1 LFFRLFLAGFC
12 IYQVQSIVMKRIAIL
27 ASGNGSNAE
36 NIIRYF
42 AEKKTAMVSLI
53 LSNKAEAYV
62 IERAKNNNIPFF
74 VFTTLQMR
82 ESDVVLEKLKEYKTD
97 YIVLAGFLLKI
108 PENILRSY
116 PDKIINIHPA
126 LLPKY
131 GGKGMYGD
139 FVHEK
144 VIQEKEKESG
154 ISIHFVNE
162 KYDEGEIIFQAKCSI
177 EDSDSPATL
186 AKKVHELEY
195 RYFPEIIE
203 KVILKS

>member
-1 LFFRLFLAGFC
+1 MFFRLFLAGFC

>member
-1 LFFRLFLAGFC
+1 
-12 IYQVQSIVMKRIAIL
+12 MKRIAVL
-27 ASGNGSNAE
+27 ASGSGTNAE
-36 NIIRYF
+36 NIITYF
-42 AEKKTAMVSLI
+42 AARKTAAVSLVMT
-53 LSNKAEAYV
+53 NREDAFV
-62 IERAKNNNIPFF
+62 IERAKKYNIPVF
-74 VFTTLQMR
+74 VFTSKQLR
-82 ESDVVLEKLKEYKTD
+82 ESDIVLEKLIENKID

-162 KYDEGEIIFQAKCSI
+162 KYDEGEIIFQAKCKVD
-177 EDSDSPATL
+177 DSDTPRTL
-186 AKKVHELEY
+186 AKKIHELEY

-203 KVILKS
+203 QVIAKDQR